1 MAYEIHLA
9 MTVLARNV
17 IVVHC
22 TLKFVMYTVDVG
34 SGVSLCDVK
43 PNYMHSVYWACPG

>member
-1 MAYEIHLA
+1 

-17 IVVHC
+17 ILVILVC
-22 TLKFVMYTVDVG
+22 FTLTFVMYTVDVS

-43 PNYMHSVYWACPG
+43 PNYMHTVYWACPG